1 MSSLSRKVRSMATLN
16 LEKYK
21 QKLLLLRGR
30 LTGEVERIIQA
41 VQEDTMP
48 TGTVSHVPTH
58 PADEAPDSLDVE
70 VDLLRNEQDILR
82 DVESALMR
90 IEDGTYGTCLQC
102 QKSIDQ
108 QRLDAIPFTPYCVSC
123 AAKVEKL
130 GGEVTASRTARE

>member
-1 MSSLSRKVRSMATLN
+1 MSKLN

-21 QKLLLLRGR
+21 QKLLMLRGR

-82 DVESALMR
+82 DVEAALMR
-90 IEDGTYGTCLQC
+90 IEDGNYGICQQC
-102 QKSIDQ
+102 EKSIDQ
-108 QRLDAIPFTPYCVSC
+108 QRLDAIPFTPYCVGC

-130 GGEVTASRTARE
+130 GGEVTASRAARE

>member
-1 MSSLSRKVRSMATLN
+1 MAKLN

-21 QKLLLLRGR
+21 QKLLNLRGR

-58 PADEAPDSLDVE
+58 PADEAPDALDVE

-82 DVESALMR
+82 DVETALAR
-90 IEDGTYGTCLQC
+90 IEDRTYGQC
-102 QKSIDQ
+102 QQCKKPIDE
-108 QRLDAIPFTPYCVSC
+108 QRLDAIPFTPYCVAC
-123 AAKVEKL
+123 ASKL
-130 GGEVTASRTARE
+130 EQAGGGMTAGRARA

>member
-1 MSSLSRKVRSMATLN
+1 MATLN
-16 LEKYK
+16 IEKYK
-21 QKLLLLRGR
+21 QKLLNLRGR

-82 DVESALMR
+82 NVEAALMR
-90 IEDGTYGTCLQC
+90 IEGGNYGVCQQC
-102 QKSIDQ
+102 EKSIDQ
-108 QRLDAIPFTPYCVSC
+108 QRLDAIPFTPYCVGC

-130 GGEVTASRTARE
+130 GEVMASRAAGVKCYCPR

>member
-1 MSSLSRKVRSMATLN
+1 MAKLK

-21 QKLLLLRGR
+21 QLLLNLRGR

-82 DVESALMR
+82 DVEAALGR
-90 IEDGTYGTCLQC
+90 IDDRTYGLCQQC
-102 QKSIDQ
+102 QKPIDE

-123 AAKVEKL
+123 AAKMEQV
-130 GGEVTASRTARE
+130 GGEVTASRTRE